1 VARGSKGSKDTKG
14 KKGDKR
20 EKREKRPLRKKKCK
34 FCLDRVT
41 YLDYKDERR
50 LRRFMTDRGKIAPRR
65 ITGTCAKHQRML
77 AMAVKRARLIALVPY
92 VREYYR

>member
-1 VARGSKGSKDTKG
+1 VARVSRKKKD
-14 KKGDKR
+14 R
-20 EKREKRPLRKKKCK
+20 RPVRRKKCK

-41 YLDYKDERR
+41 HIDYKDERR
-50 LRRFMTDRGKIAPRR
+50 LRRFMTDRGKITPRR

-77 AMAVKRARLIALVPY
+77 SIAVKRARIIALVPF